1 MYMFRPFIYL
11 SLALILS
18 GCDPNKIFGTRVTPM
33 MGPDDPADR
42 KTVEYNLFK
51 PRVAIVG
58 EALVAEVVEAELPGE
73 AKYSTCIACHG
84 MKGEGSV
91 GPALQGQ
98 TADYIKQRLVA
109 YKNGERVGRQSAMMW
124 SQAGLLSDLDIEQL
138 SEYIESL

>member
-1 MYMFRPFIYL
+1 MIKAI
-11 SLALILS
+11 SLILVVSLVS

-33 MGPDDPADR
+33 MGPDDNDKAAVDY
-42 KTVEYNLFK
+42 TLFK
-51 PRVAIVG
+51 PRVAIAG
-58 EALVAEVVEAELPGE
+58 EELVAEVVEAALPGE
-73 AKYSTCIACHG
+73 AKYGTCIACHG

-109 YKNGERVGRQSAMMW
+109 YKNGERVGRQSSMMW

>member
-1 MYMFRPFIYL
+1 MLKVIPLILVL
-11 SLALILS
+11 SLVS

-33 MGPDDPADR
+33 MGPDDNDKA
-42 KTVEYNLFK
+42 TVDYTLFK
-51 PRVAIVG
+51 PRVVIAG
-58 EALVAEVVEAELPGE
+58 ETVEVAEVAALPGE
-73 AKYSTCIACHG
+73 AKYAGCIACHG
-84 MKGEGSV
+84 MKGEGGV

-109 YKNGERVGRQSAMMW
+109 YKNGERVGRQSSMMW

>member
-1 MYMFRPFIYL
+1 MLKVIP
-11 SLALILS
+11 LILVISLVS

-42 KTVEYNLFK
+42 TTVEYNLFK
-51 PRVAIVG
+51 PTVAIAG
-58 EALVAEVVEAELPGE
+58 EAAAKVVEVALPGE

-109 YKNGERVGRQSAMMW
+109 YKNGERVGRQSSMMW

>member
-1 MYMFRPFIYL
+1 VIPLILVL
-11 SLALILS
+11 SLVS

-33 MGPDDPADR
+33 MGPDDNDTT
-42 KTVEYNLFK
+42 TVDYTLFK
-51 PRVAIVG
+51 PRVVIAG
-58 EALVAEVVEAELPGE
+58 EAVEVEEVAALPGE
-73 AKYSTCIACHG
+73 AKYAGCIACHG

-109 YKNGERVGRQSAMMW
+109 YKNGERGGRQSSMMW

>member
-1 MYMFRPFIYL
+1 MLKVIPLILVL
-11 SLALILS
+11 SLVS
-18 GCDPNKIFGTRVTPM
+18 GCDPNKIFGTRVTPPKM
-33 MGPDDPADR
+33 EQR
-42 KTVEYNLFK
+42 QTVDYTLFK
-51 PRVAIVG
+51 PRVAIAG
-58 EALVAEVVEAELPGE
+58 EAVEVAEVAALPGE
-73 AKYSTCIACHG
+73 AKYAGCIACHG

-124 SQAGLLSDLDIEQL
+124 SQAGLLSDIDIEQL

>member
-1 MYMFRPFIYL
+1 MVKAI
-11 SLALILS
+11 SLILVVSLVS

-33 MGPDDPADR
+33 MGPDDNDKAAVDY
-42 KTVEYNLFK
+42 TLFK
-51 PRVAIVG
+51 PRVAIAG
-58 EALVAEVVEAELPGE
+58 EELVAEVVEAALPGE
-73 AKYSTCIACHG
+73 AKYGTCIACHG

-109 YKNGERVGRQSAMMW
+109 YKNGERVGRQSSMMW